1 MLQNMEKLGWLDMGL
16 TLSPTT
22 AVTMGMVCMV
32 HPPESA
38 NMMEAGME
46 KYQFVGQS
54 EGVS

>member
-1 MLQNMEKLGWLDMGL
+1 MLQNMEKLGRLDMGL

-22 AVTMGMVCMV
+22 AVTMGMVYMV